1 MSEFSQGKGWWQASD
16 GKWYPPEAAPPGFAA
31 PTSGAPTA
39 PVPPVAP
46 TQPFGQPV
54 GQPVGQPMG
63 PPPGVPSTAAPVPDA
78 AKSGLSTGPII
89 AIVVAA
95 VLVIGAIVFFA
106 TSGDGDKQNAT
117 ATNSSASSASSS
129 SSSRSSSS
137 TRSSSSSSSGAPDV
151 VAPSGFTVFS
161 NDEDAFALA
170 VPDDLEIADLSS
182 GDVDSI
188 INEITAR
195 RPEFA
200 SFEEQL
206 RTVISGGG
214 KLFAVDLTAPGLG
227 DNLSVVKT
235 PGALD
240 VQSATAKAQLKQQ
253 IESFGGA
260 NVTFA
265 TPTVHG
271 RKILTAFYDASTSAS
286 DGSPQ
291 SFFGGQAYVPDQGS
305 VWILT
310 LTRSSSLDA
319 DFDTI
324 VQTFDVNA

>member
-31 PTSGAPTA
+31 PASGAPTA

-46 TQPFGQPV
+46 TQPFGP
-54 GQPVGQPMG
+54 PVGQPMG

-117 ATNSSASSASSS
+117 ATNSSASSASS

-271 RKILTAFYDASTSAS
+271 RKILTAFYDASTTAS
-286 DGSPQ
+286 DGSPR